1 MQLKIVAMGGG
12 TGLSTLLRGL
22 KLFSDIE
29 VTAVVTVTDEGGSS
43 GVIREEL
50 GVLPPGDVRNN
61 VVALAENESLMA
73 EIMNYRFNEGQTF
86 KNHSLGN
93 LIIAALTKITGSFA
107 TAIEKISDTLAI
119 KGVVLP
125 VTEDAIRLVAKM
137 ENGEEVVGETQIVK
151 RNSRIAELRLD
162 TEAHAFPKVID
173 AILKCDVI
181 VLGPGSLYTSIIPNL
196 IVNGVKKTMKGK
208 PTILIANLMTQPGET
223 NGFSLKDHI
232 TTIERY
238 LGYSL
243 DRVISN
249 SEIIPD
255 DILQRYRS
263 EGSEQVLTTKRDEKI
278 VSFPMIKIEVDPSD
292 EKEKVRHDSLK
303 LAASVRKVAKELIGD

>member
-1 MQLKIVAMGGG
+1 MGGG

-22 KLFSDIE
+22 KLFSDVE

-61 VVALAENESLMA
+61 IVALAENESLMA
-73 EIMNYRFNEGQTF
+73 KIMNYRFNEGQTF

-151 RNSRIAELRLD
+151 RNSKIVDLRLN
-162 TEAHAFPKVID
+162 TEAHPFPKVID

-196 IVNGVKKTMKGK
+196 IVSGVKKAMKGK
-208 PTILIANLMTQPGET
+208 PIMLVANLMTQPGET
-223 NGFSLKDHI
+223 NGFSLRDHI
-232 TTIERY
+232 ATIEKY

-249 SEIIPD
+249 SQIIAD
-255 DILQRYRS
+255 DILQRYHN
-263 EGSEQVLTTKRDEKI
+263 EGSEQVLTIEGDEKI
-278 VSFPMIKIEVDPSD
+278 VSFPMIKIVVDPSD
-292 EKEKVRHDSLK
+292 GKRKVRHDPLK

>member
-1 MQLKIVAMGGG
+1 MYLKIVALGGG

-22 KLFSDIE
+22 KLFSDVD

-43 GVIREEL
+43 GIIREEL

-61 VVALAENESLMA
+61 IVALAENESLMA
-73 EIMNYRFNEGQTF
+73 QIMNYRFNEGQTF

-107 TAIEKISDTLAI
+107 MAVEKVSDTLAV
-119 KGVVLP
+119 KGTVLP
-125 VTEDAIRLVAKM
+125 VTEDTIRLVATM
-137 ENGEEVVGETQIVK
+137 ESGEEVVGETQIVK
-151 RNSRIAELRLD
+151 RRSKIVDLHLD
-162 TEAHAFPKVID
+162 SVAHPFPKVIE
-173 AILKCDVI
+173 AISKCDVI

-196 IVNGVKKTMKGK
+196 MVNGVKEAMKGK

-223 NGFSLKDHI
+223 SGFSLKDHI
-232 TTIERY
+232 ITVERY

-249 SEIIPD
+249 SEIIPY
-255 DILQRYRS
+255 DILQRYNV
-263 EGSEQVLTTKRDEKI
+263 EGSEQVLTMVGDEKV
-278 VSFPMIKIEVDPSD
+278 VSFPMVKSEVDPND
-292 EKEKVRHDSLK
+292 GKEKVRHDPIK
-303 LAASVRKVAKELIGD
+303 LAASVRKIAKELIGD

>member
-1 MQLKIVAMGGG
+1 MGGG

-22 KLFSDIE
+22 KLFSDVE

-61 VVALAENESLMA
+61 IVALAENESLMA
-73 EIMNYRFNEGQTF
+73 KIMDYRFNEGQTF

-137 ENGEEVVGETQIVK
+137 ESGEEVVGETQIVK
-151 RNSRIAELRLD
+151 RNSKIMNLRLN
-162 TEAHAFPKVID
+162 TEAHPFPKVID

-196 IVNGVKKTMKGK
+196 IVNGVKRAMKGK
-208 PTILIANLMTQPGET
+208 PIMLVANLMTQPGET

-232 TTIERY
+232 ATIEKY

-249 SEIIPD
+249 SEIVAD
-255 DILQRYRS
+255 DILQRYHN
-263 EGSEQVLTTKRDEKI
+263 EGSEQVLTFEGDEKI
-278 VSFPMIKIEVDPSD
+278 VSFPMIKIVVDPSD
-292 EKEKVRHDSLK
+292 GKRKVRHDPLK